1 MDGIVDEAYG
11 TRDANYC
18 YYQEPSVVRHTLS
31 ENILRQIINN
41 DACVAGLNSVSYSTS
56 LEGDWVERVGGA
68 IANNRYLQSLYIEN
82 DIYGLY
88 IPLFR
93 GLARNRSITHLE
105 LHNVDLSQA
114 DTVSIMSTFFFHN
127 DNLRFISICGCSLP
141 HDRTSLILA
150 MSKCNKL
157 ERIELRSNDSYNCP
171 MAFDALHQFPSLLEL
186 RLEGSFGKIN
196 FEDLVQCVSKIVYLQ
211 LESCDIDD
219 ESFVTLIDSFVEN
232 KTIKK
237 FEIITGYQNRITGS
251 GWRTFAA
258 YLRNPYCTLEEL
270 AICSCDGCN
279 NGLDDQK
286 AFVLAESLATNS
298 TLTKLNMSTSIGVT
312 AEGWI
317 TFFNTLLHSQCS
329 LEELD
334 LSGNVIDDEGALALI
349 NLLATFRNLRYL
361 HLNENCITSN
371 GLRGITRLLQP
382 NSELR
387 ELSIQ
392 DMNFEDNDC
401 FNDEVFIEFVD
412 VLSNNTSLQIFLFD
426 DYEITDQIWTAL
438 SHILCDKTSIE
449 RVYFSNHT
457 LHNIGSIDT
466 SRTIYHSDIK
476 SLLCLNEDQDKTAV
490 IRQKI
495 LKHYFSSD
503 VNSIEVFACMSMA
516 VKSRAIEWIG
526 KDNIGFTLMYN
537 VTRGIPSLFA
547 SKISTSDIMM
557 KKRKLFP

>member
-1 MDGIVDEAYG
+1 
-11 TRDANYC
+11 
-18 YYQEPSVVRHTLS
+18 
-31 ENILRQIINN
+31 
-41 DACVAGLNSVSYSTS
+41 
-56 LEGDWVERVGGA
+56 
-68 IANNRYLQSLYIEN
+68 
-82 DIYGLY
+82 
-88 IPLFR
+88 
-93 GLARNRSITHLE
+93 
-105 LHNVDLSQA
+105 
-114 DTVSIMSTFFFHN
+114 
-127 DNLRFISICGCSLP
+127 
-141 HDRTSLILA
+141 
-150 MSKCNKL
+150 
-157 ERIELRSNDSYNCP
+157 
-171 MAFDALHQFPSLLEL
+171 
-186 RLEGSFGKIN
+186 
-196 FEDLVQCVSKIVYLQ
+196 
-211 LESCDIDD
+211 
-219 ESFVTLIDSFVEN
+219 
-232 KTIKK
+232 
-237 FEIITGYQNRITGS
+237 
-251 GWRTFAA
+251 
-258 YLRNPYCTLEEL
+258 LEEL
-270 AICSCDGCN
+270 ALCSCDGCN

-371 GLRGITRLLQP
+371 GLRGITQLLQP
-382 NSELR
+382 HSKLR

-412 VLSNNTSLQIFLFD
+412 VLSNNTSLQIFMFD

-449 RVYFSNHT
+449 RAYFSNHT

-476 SLLCLNEDQDKTAV
+476 SLLCLNENQDKTAV